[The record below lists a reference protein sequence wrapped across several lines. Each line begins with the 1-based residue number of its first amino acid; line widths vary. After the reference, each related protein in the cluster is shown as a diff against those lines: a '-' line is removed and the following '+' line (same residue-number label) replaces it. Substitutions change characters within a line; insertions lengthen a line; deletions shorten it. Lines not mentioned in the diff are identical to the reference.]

1 MAATGMGD
9 GEIAASRRG
18 TGISIHERRNP
29 MTRRKILV
37 TSALSLIVA
46 LMASLAGQ
54 RPAVAIGPDEER
66 AELANAL
73 SSVKVSLQQGFTA
86 SEREGQPISG
96 KFEVDDG
103 KLQLSVYT
111 AKEGN
116 FFEVIVDHVTGAIA
130 KVEPI
135 TEGEDLTHAKSQKAA
150 MDRAKVKLADAATK
164 AKGQAKGEAA
174 DVIVVSAVPEL
185 KNDRPEAAV
194 VLLQGKRFST
204 ASEPLD

>member
-1 MAATGMGD
+1 
-9 GEIAASRRG
+9 
-18 TGISIHERRNP
+18 
-29 MTRRKILV
+29 MTRRKILLI
-37 TSALSLIVA
+37 SARGVVAVA
-46 LMASLAGQ
+46 LASLASH
-54 RPAVAIGPDEER
+54 RPALAIGPDEER

-73 SSVKVSLQQGFTA
+73 SNVKVSLQQGFTA

-96 KFEVDDG
+96 KFEIDGG

-111 AKEGN
+111 AKDGK
-116 FFEVIVDHVTGAIA
+116 FFEVIVDHMTGAIA

-135 TEGEDLTHAKSQKAA
+135 TEGEDFTHAKSQKAA

-164 AKGQAKGEAA
+164 AKGQAKGEVAE
-174 DVIVVSAVPEL
+174 VVVVSAVPEL
-185 KNDRPEAAV
+185 KNDRSEVAV